1 MAVQNFLKEMEVRV
15 ERLQS
20 IPAVYVHSCGLG
32 SDQDAAKR
40 IMEWASING
49 LIGRKEVRLFGRTTY
64 PVDKSKPHGYECY
77 LTVGDFKNESVD
89 VEVRE
94 MPSGLYAVLRFK
106 DPRNLDFAWKKLWN
120 WIEESGHEYA
130 GWRKEE
136 HGWVNGFEEHVNWQE
151 QQRPP
156 TEWIFDLWVQLKE

>member
-1 MAVQNFLKEMEVRV
+1 MAVQNFLKEMEVRI

-20 IPAVYVHSCGLG
+20 LPAVYVHSCGLG

-77 LTVGDFKNESVD
+77 LTVGNYKSESTD

-106 DPRNLDFAWKKLWN
+106 DLEIWILPGKSFGIGLKKAVMNML
-120 WIEESGHEYA
+120 A
-130 GWRKEE
+130 GEKKNTV
-136 HGWVNGFEEHVNWQE
+136 G
-151 QQRPP
+151 
-156 TEWIFDLWVQLKE
+156 